1 MSPRNSYYTFLL
13 FLLLLLLLPA
23 CSGRKSQPETLWDT
37 GFPETD
43 SILTL
48 IDSLENPASYG
59 RSADDV
65 DYDRLYM
72 LYMSVDSIHRL
83 RTDSVSQAL
92 TLFARA
98 ATSDES
104 DFNDIKAY
112 ALDSAALGLIDS
124 AATPYLY
131 NRLAYEKAY
140 LNPDITTE
148 TGVLYN
154 AVAYFSSINDSI
166 LVTDAL
172 FALNEAYANIWD
184 EATMNQCYNDI
195 IRFSK
200 AANHQLR
207 SLMKFNILMD
217 KRANDSCSYAACIDS
232 MRIDKAFFDSAP
244 TIGVII
250 YSDIY
255 RLKGEDAALDT
266 AATYMERL
274 RFYHESKRVYASQ
287 RLRQEM
293 RHNAPADSLRALA
306 TMLSS
311 GMQYPGTIEIETF
324 PVLRDYYTYCGNSD
338 SAAIVQALL
347 SELTTKAKA
356 YKAATGMT
364 RMNMER
370 HLDRALTD
378 RDIHSSKSRRTWL
391 WISAVTLTIILLS
404 ATTLIVR
411 LNRRKRQCEESLG
424 KELELARRRITI
436 AKLQEVEK
444 GQSEDDWERFQ
455 AVFVEMH
462 PDFPENLRRACPALT
477 KGDIRMCALLS
488 MDMDTKHI
496 ARILGINP
504 ESVKK
509 HRQRL
514 RAKFGIPPGTDW
526 PQFLSRF

>member
-1 MSPRNSYYTFLL
+1 MSSRNNYFIFLPYI
-13 FLLLLLLLPA
+13 LLLLLLPA
-23 CSGRKSQPETLWDT
+23 CSGRKSNPESFWDT

-59 RSADDV
+59 GSDV
-65 DYDRLYM
+65 IDFDRLYL
-72 LYMSVDSIHRL
+72 LYHAIDSIHSS
-83 RTDSVSQAL
+83 RTDSVSQSL

-98 ATSDES
+98 AASDEA

-112 ALDSAALGLIDS
+112 ALDSAALSLLDS

-131 NRLAYEKAY
+131 NRLAYEKAF
-140 LNPDITTE
+140 LNPDITSE

-172 FALNEAYANIWD
+172 YALNEAYANIWD

-200 AANHQLR
+200 AADHQLR

-217 KRANDSCSYAACIDS
+217 KRANDSIAYAASIDS
-232 MRIDKAFFDSAP
+232 IRHDKAFFDSAP
-244 TIGVII
+244 TVGVVI

-255 RLKGEDAALDT
+255 RLTGDDAALDT
-266 AATYMERL
+266 AAAYIQSI
-274 RFYHESKRVYASQ
+274 RFYHECKRVYASQ
-287 RLRQEM
+287 RLRCEM
-293 RHNAPADSLRALA
+293 RHNTPADSLRALA
-306 TMLSS
+306 YMLTP
-311 GMQYPGTIEIETF
+311 GMEYPGTIEIETL
-324 PVLRDYYTYCGNSD
+324 PILRDYYTYCGNSD
-338 SAAIVQALL
+338 SAAIVQAML

-356 YKAATGMT
+356 YKAATEMT

-370 HLDRALTD
+370 HLERALAN

-391 WISAVTLTIILLS
+391 WISAITFIIILLG
-404 ATTLIVR
+404 AATLIVR

-514 RAKFGIPPGTDW
+514 RAKFGIPPGVNW